1 MATAPLPLAA
11 QTLPLQEQA
20 LLLQEMQSLLL
31 QVLQEKQA
39 VGHRHVDV
47 EHGPRKTVPA
57 SWYHEPGRADDELPA
72 VFYVSVAP

>member
-1 MATAPLPLAA
+1 
-11 QTLPLQEQA
+11 
-20 LLLQEMQSLLL
+20 MQSLLL